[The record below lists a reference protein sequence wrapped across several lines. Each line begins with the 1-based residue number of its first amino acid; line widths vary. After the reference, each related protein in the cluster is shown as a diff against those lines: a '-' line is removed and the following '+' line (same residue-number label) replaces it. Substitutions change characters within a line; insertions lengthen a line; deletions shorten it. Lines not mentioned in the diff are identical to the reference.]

1 MKKWIYVLVAVFL
14 LGLALPLAGCVEDDT
29 IKVGAVLD
37 VTGPNS
43 PLGLPE
49 KLTLEMMEKQINED
63 GGINGKDI
71 EIIIYDTAGDETEC
85 VTLVTKLIEQD
96 NVVAIIGPSS
106 TGESLAVVNTVDQ
119 AEVPLISLAADERI
133 TLPVGDSEWV
143 FKTPQTT
150 FMAVQEVYS
159 YIEAQNIT
167 KIAIMTDT
175 KGFGA
180 GGKQDL
186 IDEASNYG
194 LTIVSQ
200 QSYDNTDPDMGQ
212 YIPGIE
218 GSGAEAVVCWGTN
231 PGPANIAMALQ
242 GTGIPFFGSHGIANT
257 SFITLAGDASEGV
270 IFPSGK
276 LVVAD
281 QLPESD
287 LQKDVLL
294 QFIDDYESEYSDQKC
309 NTFAGHAYDALSMLK
324 IALEDAG
331 DADRDKVRDG
341 LEEIENFAGTG
352 GIFSMSAEDHCGLS
366 EGCMV
371 IVKIED
377 GAWVLEA

>member
-1 MKKWIYVLVAVFL
+1 MKKWIYLLVAVFL
-14 LGLALPLAGCVEDDT
+14 LGLAFPLAGCVEDDT
-29 IKVGAVLD
+29 VKVGAVLD
-37 VTGPNS
+37 VTGPNA
-43 PLGLPE
+43 PLGEPE
-49 KLTLEMMEKQINED
+49 KLTLEMMEKQINEN
-63 GGINGKDI
+63 GGINGKDL
-71 EIIIYDTAGDETEC
+71 EIIIYDTAGDESEC

-96 NVVAIIGPSS
+96 NVVAIIGPTS

-119 AEVPLISLAADERI
+119 AEVPLISCAADERI

-159 YIEAQNIT
+159 YIEDQGIE

-186 IDEASNYG
+186 IDEAPNYG

-200 QSYDNTDPDMGQ
+200 QSYDNTDPDMTS
-212 YIPGIE
+212 YITNIE
-218 GSGAEAVVCWGTN
+218 ASGAEAVVCWGTN
-231 PGPANIAMALQ
+231 PGPANIAIALE
-242 GTGIPFFGSHGIANT
+242 GTGIPCFASHGIANT
-257 SFITLAGDASEGV
+257 KFIELAGDASEGV

-276 LVVAD
+276 LIVAD

-294 QFIDDYESEYSDQKC
+294 QFIDDYESKYTDKTC
-309 NTFAGHAYDALSMLK
+309 NTFAGHAYDALSMLV
-324 IALEDAG
+324 IALEEAG
-331 DADRDKVRDG
+331 DADREKVRDE
-341 LEEIENFAGTG
+341 LEKIEDFAGTG
-352 GIFSMSAEDHCGLS
+352 GIFSMSADDHCGLS

-371 IVKIED
+371 MVKIED
-377 GAWVLEA
+377 GGWVLAE